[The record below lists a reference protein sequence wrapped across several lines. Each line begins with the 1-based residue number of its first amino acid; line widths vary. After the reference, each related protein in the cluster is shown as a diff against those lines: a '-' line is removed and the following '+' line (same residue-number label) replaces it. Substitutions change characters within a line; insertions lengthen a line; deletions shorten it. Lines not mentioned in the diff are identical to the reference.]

1 MTKIVI
7 LAAGKGKRMKS
18 ELPKVL
24 VPLKNKP
31 MIEYLVKACVESKI
45 DLHPIIV
52 VSPDN
57 KELISKA
64 LKKYNCLFAVQTE
77 QLGTGNALACAK
89 SLLNK
94 TDKIISFYGDHPFIK
109 PSTIKKLATCDKNS
123 ITLMTVTVSNFNDW
137 QKVFYNWARIIKQDE
152 QIKSIVEFK
161 DATEEIKLIKDV
173 NPGFY
178 CFNAKWLWKN
188 ISKIKNNNAQA
199 EYYLTDLIKLA
210 FEQNQQISHI
220 QINNKEAV
228 GINSQEELAIAQ
240 TLI

>member
-45 DLHPIIV
+45 DLHPIII

-57 KELISKA
+57 KKLISKA
-64 LKKYNCLFAVQTE
+64 LKKYNCLYAIQTK

-89 SLLNK
+89 LLLNK
-94 TDKIISFYGDHPFIK
+94 ADKIISFYGDHPFIK
-109 PSTIKKLATCDKNS
+109 SSTIKKLATCDNNA
-123 ITLMTVTVSNFNDW
+123 ITLMTVTVSNFDDW
-137 QKVFYNWARIIKQDE
+137 QKVFYNWARIIKQDG
-152 QIKSIVEFK
+152 QIKSIIEFK

-178 CFNAKWLWKN
+178 CFNAEWLWKN
-188 ISKIKNNNAQA
+188 ISKIKNNNTQA

-220 QINNKEAV
+220 QINSKEAV